1 MLHRPGVSEPFGTQG
16 QAFRVVMGVTVSE
29 LSPPWDAY
37 STVSGLTTYNRG
49 PKCQLLS
56 VSPFAGHL
64 VFDLHIGLAMHC
76 VLNLETGGKEDDRSQ
91 QVLLHAA
98 HHFLFLPNQ
107 LSSFPDG
114 YNQCL
119 KMCFLLSS
127 LKSCLNLSS
136 WRSLDPG
143 ILRTIF
149 LRWWLCRVG
158 SHVGP
163 SLEARQYQHS

>member
-16 QAFRVVMGVTVSE
+16 QAFRVVMGVTVSK

-136 WRSLDPG
+136 WRTWIQVSSGPFSLGGGCAELAATLDLP
-143 ILRTIF
+143 
-149 LRWWLCRVG
+149 
-158 SHVGP
+158 
-163 SLEARQYQHS
+163 